1 MAPCKYTLGIG
12 EVGGTSSRSCPVMGL
27 VFLVLKFPCLLPQ
40 SSLVNKIYLR
50 ETGFEGAL
58 WMEQAEASNGG
69 FRF

>member
-1 MAPCKYTLGIG
+1 
-12 EVGGTSSRSCPVMGL
+12 MGL